1 MQGSAAHPR
10 WTQRRQRA
18 APKRKRGSGHVRVRG
33 RLRGLVDAN
42 GSRSAERSE
51 ARRSRFDRLYEENS
65 GPILAYALRRVEQP
79 ADAADVVANTFLAA
93 WRRLDDIPDGDRAR
107 LWLYGTARRVLAN
120 HYRSHRRAVS
130 LNSKLISDLGR
141 TVEDVDAQ
149 LSGPGRSEIVHAFRR
164 LSGDDQEVLLLVGV
178 EGLERQQAA
187 ETLGVSRAAVR
198 LRLHRARRRFEDELR
213 RVGIDPQRSAAAGH
227 EERRRAPARRD
238 REDVL

>member
-1 MQGSAAHPR
+1 MQGSAAHPG

-42 GSRSAERSE
+42 RSRSAERSA
-51 ARRSRFDRLYEENS
+51 ARRSRFDRLYEVNS

-79 ADAADVVANTFLAA
+79 ADAADVVANTFLVA

-120 HYRSHRRAVS
+120 HYRSDRRAV
-130 LNSKLISDLGR
+130 
-141 TVEDVDAQ
+141 TPQ
-149 LSGPGRSEIVHAFRR
+149 
-164 LSGDDQEVLLLVGV
+164 
-178 EGLERQQAA
+178 QQAH
-187 ETLGVSRAAVR
+187 LRPRPDRRGRRCAAVR
-198 LRLHRARRRFEDELR
+198 LRLHRARRRFGDELR